1 MFRSRRARRSKIFLH
16 VGSPKTGTTFLQNVL
31 WKQKDL
37 AAAQGLLLPQE
48 RFHDHYLASL
58 DVRGLAGRAHHPE
71 RAVGMWERVVAEAAD
86 TQGNVLV
93 SHELFAAA
101 SQEQARQAVDS
112 LADAGEVHVVITVR
126 DLVRQITAEW
136 QEHVKHRS
144 AVTLQE
150 FVTSLRSDRER
161 TSWFWQVQD
170 FADVLERWRADLPA
184 DRVHVVTVPPSGSSP
199 GLLWERFA
207 GLLELDPGVFDTE
220 ASRSNTSLGVEQ
232 SELLRRVN
240 AGLGDRL
247 PIPGPY
253 PAVVKDVLAH
263 RVLTARRGT
272 PLRLTPEDVTF
283 AVEESR
289 AIASRIQD
297 MGVHVVGDLREIVPD
312 AEVAR
317 ATAAQDAYAVPNDAA
332 LLEESIEAVRGL
344 LVALANRRGQR
355 HYEEM
360 TAELRDA
367 PLRFVARGYLQR
379 HPRLARGV
387 RRVRRR

>member
-1 MFRSRRARRSKIFLH
+1 MLRSRRARRSQIFLH

-31 WKQKDL
+31 WKQRDL
-37 AAAQGLLLPQE
+37 ARSQGLILPQE

-58 DVRGLAGRAHHPE
+58 DVRGVAGRPHHPA
-71 RAVGMWERVVAEAAD
+71 RAVGMWDRIVAEATATRD
-86 TQGNVLV
+86 NVLV

-101 SQEQARQAVDS
+101 STDQARRAVAS
-112 LADAGEVHVVITVR
+112 LAEAGDVHVVVTVR

-144 AVTLQE
+144 AATLEE
-150 FVTSLRSDRER
+150 FVGSLRSDTDR

-170 FADVLERWRADLPA
+170 FASVVERWRGDLPA
-184 DRVHVVTVPPSGSSP
+184 GRVHVVTVPPSGSPP
-199 GLLWERFA
+199 GLLWDRFA
-207 GLLELDPGVFDTE
+207 GLLGLEPETYDTE
-220 ASRSNTSLGVEQ
+220 SSRSNTSLGAEQ
-232 SELLRRVN
+232 AELLRRVN
-240 AGLGDRL
+240 LGLGDRL

-272 PLRLTPEDVTF
+272 PLHLTPEDVSF

-289 AIASRIQD
+289 SIASRLGA
-297 MGVHVVGDLREIVPD
+297 MGIDVVGDLDEIVPD
-312 AEVAR
+312 ADMAR
-317 ATAAQDAYAVPNDAA
+317 ATAAEDAYAAPSDAA
-332 LLEESIEAVRGL
+332 LLEESIEAVTGL
-344 LVALANRRGQR
+344 LMSLANRRDRRRSEQV
-355 HYEEM
+355 
-360 TAELRDA
+360 TDLREA
-367 PLRFVARGYLQR
+367 PVRFLARSYLHR

>member
-31 WKQKDL
+31 WKQRDL
-37 AAAQGLLLPQE
+37 AASQGLLLPQD

-58 DVRGLAGRAHHPE
+58 DVRGLAGRAHHPP
-71 RAVGMWERVVAEAAD
+71 RAVGMWDRIVAEA
-86 TQGNVLV
+86 TESRGNVLV

-101 SQEQARQAVDS
+101 TAEQARRAVES
-112 LADAGEVHVVITVR
+112 LAGAGEVHVVITVR

-144 AVTLQE
+144 AVTLEE
-150 FVTSLRSDRER
+150 FVTSLRADDER
-161 TSWFWQVQD
+161 SSWFWQVQD
-170 FADVLERWRADLPA
+170 FASVLERWRGDLPA
-184 DRVHVVTVPPSGSSP
+184 DRVHVVTVPPSGSPP
-199 GLLWERFA
+199 GLLWDRFA
-207 GLLELDPGVFDTE
+207 GLLGLDPSAFDTE
-220 ASRSNTSLGVEQ
+220 SSRSNTSLGVEQ
-232 SELLRRVN
+232 AELLRRVN

-263 RVLTARRGT
+263 RLLTARRGT
-272 PLRLTPEDVTF
+272 PLRLTPSDVSF

-289 AIASRIQD
+289 AIASRIEA
-297 MGVHVVGDLREIVPD
+297 MGVEVVGDLAEIVPD

-317 ATAAQDAYAVPNDAA
+317 ATAAEDAYVVPEDAA
-332 LLEESIEAVRGL
+332 LLEESIEAVQGL

-355 HYEEM
+355 RYEEM
-360 TAELRDA
+360 TAQLRDA
-367 PLRFVARGYLQR
+367 PVRFVARSYLQR
-379 HPRLARGV
+379 HPRLAGGV
-387 RRVRRR
+387 RRIRRR